1 MRKSRLS
8 KVKQSKLM
16 EHFVA
21 GTSARCA
28 ADLVGVNRK
37 TAIYYYHRLREII
50 AYKMSLEIHEIWD
63 GEIEVD
69 ESYFGGKRKGKRGR
83 GAAGKVPVFGLLKRG
98 GKVYTKVIT
107 DASSK
112 TLMPIIRDKVIPD
125 SIVYSD
131 CWRGY
136 NVLDTSEFK
145 HYRINHSKLFADKKN
160 HINGIENFWP
170 SFSGDDFTGGNGD
183 PPDLDIWE
191 EHSSTDVQA
200 TIQSNKMYSSCGQ
213 NQQCYYFS
221 RFKISGDF
229 SVQVD
234 LDSLS
239 DLEAISARLM
249 ATNLSASS
257 THGAYG
263 MFKYNSS
270 SRRMGSN
277 FNTGSWG
284 SESNP
289 LRSNTYGGIR
299 ITRTG
304 NTLYVYL
311 KDGGGSYA
319 LDNSTAMGSAPNLY
333 IWLNLLLNSAGSASV
348 NFDNLL
354 INSGTVVYPL

>member
-8 KVKQSKLM
+8 KSKQSKLM

-50 AYKMSLEIHEIWD
+50 AYQMSLEIHEIWD

-145 HYRINHSKLFADKKN
+145 H
-160 HINGIENFWP
+160 
-170 SFSGDDFTGGNGD
+170 
-183 PPDLDIWE
+183 
-191 EHSSTDVQA
+191 
-200 TIQSNKMYSSCGQ
+200 
-213 NQQCYYFS
+213 
-221 RFKISGDF
+221 
-229 SVQVD
+229 
-234 LDSLS
+234 
-239 DLEAISARLM
+239 
-249 ATNLSASS
+249 
-257 THGAYG
+257 
-263 MFKYNSS
+263 
-270 SRRMGSN
+270 
-277 FNTGSWG
+277 
-284 SESNP
+284 
-289 LRSNTYGGIR
+289 
-299 ITRTG
+299 
-304 NTLYVYL
+304 
-311 KDGGGSYA
+311 
-319 LDNSTAMGSAPNLY
+319 
-333 IWLNLLLNSAGSASV
+333 
-348 NFDNLL
+348 
-354 INSGTVVYPL
+354 